1 MVKILEKVGV
11 ITENKVFK
19 ELNEDYRYL
28 NNYIIAM
35 EKALFKDANVS
46 ISKAK
51 VFSENLAQEVAK
63 LESLGLL
70 MGMSQ
75 NERLKELNK
84 KTDIDKYGLEIFNK
98 IRRIINIA
106 SINTGDNTESAL
118 LLHRCS
124 YDLTCWFV
132 NRYIN
137 KEFEMQE
144 YIVPGVKL

>member
-1 MVKILEKVGV
+1 MGA

-35 EKALFKDANVS
+35 EKALFKDANIS

-70 MGMSQ
+70 MGMNQ

-84 KTDIDKYGLEIFNK
+84 KTDIDKYELEIFNK

-137 KEFEMQE
+137 RELEIQE
-144 YIVPGVKL
+144 YIIPSIKL

>member
-1 MVKILEKVGV
+1 MGA

-35 EKALFKDANVS
+35 EKALFKDANIS

-70 MGMSQ
+70 MGMNQ

-137 KEFEMQE
+137 RELEIQE
-144 YIVPGVKL
+144 YIIPSIKL